1 MKRLIRGAGFYPSA
15 LWDDRVGLVN
25 DFPDWDGTL
34 AENAV
39 GKVFVKTT
47 TDNPSSGSAT
57 YTNFA
62 EFSNGSFTGR
72 GFKFQALLETT
83 DTAQNVVIQEVG
95 YRAEMPVRSE
105 QSDELSSDTNNDG
118 TGSATSVNIT
128 FQNAFFVGTTSIT
141 GIPKPIVN
149 ISAQNMATGDFF
161 ELTNISGT
169 GFTVHFKNAA
179 GATQIRKFN
188 YLAVGY
194 GKKV

>member
-1 MKRLIRGAGFYPSA
+1 
-15 LWDDRVGLVN
+15 
-25 DFPDWDGTL
+25 
-34 AENAV
+34 
-39 GKVFVKTT
+39 
-47 TDNPSSGSAT
+47 
-57 YTNFA
+57 
-62 EFSNGSFTGR
+62 
-72 GFKFQALLETT
+72 
-83 DTAQNVVIQEVG
+83 
-95 YRAEMPVRSE
+95 MPVRSE